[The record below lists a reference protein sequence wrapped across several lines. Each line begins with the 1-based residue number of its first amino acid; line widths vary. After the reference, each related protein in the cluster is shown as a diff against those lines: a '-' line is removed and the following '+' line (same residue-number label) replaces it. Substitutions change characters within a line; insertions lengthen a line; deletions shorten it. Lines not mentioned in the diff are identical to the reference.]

1 MRAKPHIMRKMKS
14 KKVYN
19 ILKAIGV
26 FALLIGVCVSASL
39 FFHTY
44 YYDLIYVSGASMY
57 PTLNGDEDESQGS
70 IVDFGIVD
78 PHESAKKNIKRFSIV
93 STYYPDSTDY
103 DTTTK
108 KLKPNAK
115 KKIKRVVALPGE
127 TFEIKQDKLYVMK
140 DGEFKEVPYTF
151 KIFQKEGVYPKDT
164 ASPITLKDNEY
175 WVLGDNRPASRDCA
189 SLGTPITYENIYG
202 VLVAIEGKG
211 KLYIKEYVCD
221 SCGATTKGASS
232 GLCDRCYE
240 PLRAVYDV
248 KNKQYHWPTFY

>member
-1 MRAKPHIMRKMKS
+1 MRKMKS
-14 KKVYN
+14 KKAYN
-19 ILKAIGV
+19 ILKAVGI
-26 FALLIGVCVSASL
+26 FALLIGVCVSAAL

-78 PHESAKKNIKRFSIV
+78 PHESAKKHIKRFSIV

-103 DTTTK
+103 DSAY
-108 KLKPNAK
+108 KLRPNAK

-140 DGEFKEVPYTF
+140 DGQFEEVSYTF
-151 KIFQKEGVYPKDT
+151 NIVQKDGVYPKDT
-164 ASPITLKDNEY
+164 TSPITLKSNEY
-175 WVLGDNRPASRDCA
+175 WVLGDNRLASRDCA

-211 KLYIKEYVCD
+211 KLYVKEYVCD
-221 SCGATTKGASS
+221 VCGNKEKSTSN
-232 GLCDRCYE
+232 GLCSKC
-240 PLRAVYDV
+240 LNTMRAVYDV
-248 KNKQYHWPTFY
+248 KNKQYRWPTFY

>member
-1 MRAKPHIMRKMKS
+1 MRKMKS
-14 KKVYN
+14 KKIYN
-19 ILKAIGV
+19 ILKAVGV
-26 FALLIGVCVSASL
+26 FALLIGVCVSAAL

-78 PHESAKKNIKRFSIV
+78 PHESAKKHIKRFSIV

-103 DTTTK
+103 DLVNN

-127 TFEIKQDKLYVMK
+127 TFEIKEDKLYVMK
-140 DGEFKEVPYTF
+140 DGQFEHIPYSF
-151 KIFQKEGVYPKDT
+151 KIVQKDGVYPKDT
-164 ASPITLKDNEY
+164 ATPITLKDNEY

-211 KLYIKEYVCD
+211 TLYVKEYVCD
-221 SCGATTKGASS
+221 TCGNVEKTSKTGECTK
-232 GLCDRCYE
+232 CFNTM
-240 PLRAVYDV
+240 RAVYDV
-248 KNKQYHWPTFY
+248 KDKHYHWPTFY

>member
-19 ILKAIGV
+19 ILKAVGV
-26 FALLIGVCVSASL
+26 FALLIGVCVSAAL

-78 PHESAKKNIKRFSIV
+78 PHESAKKHIKRFSIV

-103 DTTTK
+103 DDAN
-108 KLKPNAK
+108 KLRPNAK

-127 TFEIKQDKLYVMK
+127 TFKIEEDKLYVMK
-140 DGEFKEVPYTF
+140 DGQFDLVPYTF
-151 KIFQKEGVYPKDT
+151 KIVQKDGVYPKDT
-164 ASPITLKDNEY
+164 NEPITLKDNEY

-211 KLYIKEYVCD
+211 KLYIKKYD
-221 SCGATTKGASS
+221 SYGN
-232 GLCDRCYE
+232 
-240 PLRAVYDV
+240 AVYDV